1 VRPRPGVNEP
11 TKLREDLL
19 ESISARRTAREI
31 RLGDVRIGGGNP
43 VVVQSMTNT
52 DTRDGK
58 ATIAQI
64 HRLEEV
70 GCEVVRVAVPD
81 GEAVDQLAHIKKS
94 IRIPL
99 IADIHFD
106 HRLALGALRAGV
118 DGLRLNPGNIG
129 GPDQVA
135 RVAREARQRRVPIR
149 IGVNSGS
156 LEKDLLERHG
166 HPTPEAMVESALRHI
181 RLLEDHDFDLI
192 KVSLKSSDVL
202 HTIAS
207 YRLLAQRTDYPL
219 HLGVTEAG
227 TPRDG
232 TIKSALGIGILL
244 FEGIGDTMR
253 VSLTSQPEEEIPVA
267 YGILRALRL
276 RFRGVEMVSCPTCG
290 RTELDFIPLV
300 EEAERLL
307 RPIRT
312 PLKVAI
318 MGCVVNGPGEARE
331 ADVGIAGGR
340 GKGLLFKKGERIE
353 TLKESELLDRLMDE
367 VERMTGERIPHR
379 AGRRT

>member
-1 VRPRPGVNEP
+1 MDSVKPRRKTRV
-11 TKLREDLL
+11 
-19 ESISARRTAREI
+19 I
-31 RLGDVRIGGGNP
+31 RLGDVAIGGGNP

-52 DTRDGK
+52 DTRDAG
-58 ATIAQI
+58 ATVRQI
-64 HRLEEV
+64 LRLQEL

-81 GEAVDQLAHIKKS
+81 QEAVDQLRS
-94 IRIPL
+94 IRKAIGIPL

-129 GPDQVA
+129 GPDKAAKVA
-135 RVAREARQRRVPIR
+135 KEARERQVPIR

-156 LEKDLLERHG
+156 LEKDLLQIHG
-166 HPTPEAMVESALRHI
+166 RPTPEAMVESALRHI
-181 RLLEDHDFDLI
+181 RSLEDHGFDLI

-202 HTIAS
+202 DTIAS
-207 YRLLAQRTDYPL
+207 YRLLSERTDYPL

-227 TPRDG
+227 TPRYG

-244 FEGIGDTMR
+244 FEGIGDTIR
-253 VSLTSQPEEEIPVA
+253 VSLTSRPEEEIPVA

-276 RFRGVEMVSCPTCG
+276 RSRGVEMVSCPTCG
-290 RTELDFIPLV
+290 RTELDLISLV

-307 RPIRT
+307 QPIRT
-312 PLKVAI
+312 PIKVAV

-340 GKGLLFKKGERIE
+340 GKGLLFKKGEHIQTFR
-353 TLKESELLDRLMDE
+353 ESELLDRLLDE
-367 VERMTGERIPHR
+367 VERMTGETVP
-379 AGRRT
+379 RRPRREL

>member
-1 VRPRPGVNEP
+1 MSGRA
-11 TKLREDLL
+11 L
-19 ESISARRTAREI
+19 EGSLDSVKSRRSTREI
-31 RLGDVRIGGGNP
+31 RLGDVVVGGGSP

-52 DTRDGK
+52 DTRDVR
-58 ATIAQI
+58 ATVEQI
-64 HRLEEV
+64 HRLEEI
-70 GCEVVRVAVPD
+70 GCEMVRVAVPD
-81 GEAVDQLAHIKKS
+81 QEAVDQLPLIRKS
-94 IRIPL
+94 IAIPL

-129 GPDQVA
+129 GPDKVEK
-135 RVAREARQRRVPIR
+135 VAREARERRVPIR

-156 LEKDLLERHG
+156 LEKDLLELHG
-166 HPTPEAMVESALRHI
+166 RPTPEAMVESALRHI
-181 RLLEDHDFDLI
+181 RLLEDHGLDLI

-207 YRLLAQRTDYPL
+207 YRLLSERTDYPL

-227 TPRDG
+227 TPREG

-244 FEGIGDTMR
+244 FEGIGDTIR
-253 VSLTSQPEEEIPVA
+253 VSLTSRPEEEIPVA

-276 RFRGVEMVSCPTCG
+276 RSRGVEMVSCPTCG
-290 RTELDFIPLV
+290 RTELDLIPLV

-312 PLKVAI
+312 PIKVAI

-340 GKGLLFKKGERIE
+340 GKGLLFKRGEHIQAFR
-353 TLKESELLDRLMDE
+353 ESELLDRLLDE

-379 AGRRT
+379 PGRQP